1 MTVSIGVAE
10 HLSPESLEDW
20 FSRVDAAL
28 YRAKEGGRNQVCV
41 DEGGDSDLWTST
53 GESPIIR
60 LIWREAYETGHP
72 LIDAEHRQL
81 IDLANEAFDASFGME
96 KDASA
101 LEAALGRLL
110 SHAEMHFAHEEKL
123 LAEHGF
129 KNFSSHQAA
138 HQALLAR
145 ARAIQADI
153 EAGTTSTGALI
164 EFLANKVV
172 AQHLSGADKEF
183 FPLFAK
189 AAVG

>member
-1 MTVSIGVAE
+1 VAE
-10 HLSPESLEDW
+10 HLSPESLEEW
-20 FSRVDAAL
+20 FTRVDAAL

-41 DEGGDSDLWTST
+41 EEGGDSDQWTAT
-53 GESPIIR
+53 GESPVIR
-60 LIWREAYETGHP
+60 LIWRDAYETGHP
-72 LIDAEHRQL
+72 LIDAEHREL
-81 IDLANEAFDASFGME
+81 VDLANVAFDASFGLD
-96 KDASA
+96 KDPST
-101 LEAALGRLL
+101 LDAAFERLL
-110 SHAEMHFAHEEKL
+110 SHVEAHFAHEEKL

-129 KNFSSHQAA
+129 KNLSSHRAA

-189 AAVG
+189 AAVA